1 MSAVRFQEGKAVS
14 GRSQRWTTVALR
26 VAISAGLVAWVIWR
40 VSPQDLIR
48 VAPLLP
54 WQQLVSATA
63 ALVAGLWFA
72 DSFCVRWLFAQ
83 PDRSL
88 RFSSALFARG
98 SSYLL
103 CSVNYELGQAAMAW
117 SLSRAQGR
125 TLISALGTC
134 VLLAF
139 HDIAVLL
146 TLGLLGALLSAEPNA
161 TAIAFCAVALML
173 LAFVGMAVQLLP
185 SRWQERWLP
194 ERLRVRLDWW
204 TWRHSVRLG
213 LLRAGYFSLILLY
226 AATGLSI
233 CGIGLSFQV
242 VCSVI
247 PLVLL
252 ADGLPISISGLG
264 TREWTLV
271 TLINPEGRERAV
283 LVAFSLLWTI
293 GLVFGRALIGLAFW
307 WLFPNRMSMRSGHR
321 QEEAS

>member
-1 MSAVRFQEGKAVS
+1 
-14 GRSQRWTTVALR
+14 
-26 VAISAGLVAWVIWR
+26 
-40 VSPQDLIR
+40 LIR
-48 VAPLLP
+48 EAPLLP
-54 WQQLVSATA
+54 WHQLACATA
-63 ALVAGLWFA
+63 ALVAALWFA

-88 RFSSALFARG
+88 PFSSALYARG

-117 SLSRAQGR
+117 NLARAQSR
-125 TLISALGTC
+125 TLISALGVC
-134 VLLAF
+134 VLLAY

-146 TLGLLGALLSAEPNA
+146 TLGFLGALISAEPNA
-161 TAIAFCAVALML
+161 PAIAQFCGIALIL
-173 LAFVGMAVQLLP
+173 LAFLGIVFRWLP

-194 ERLRVRLDWW
+194 ERLRVRIDWW

-213 LLRAGYFSLILLY
+213 LLRGGYFGLILLY
-226 AATGLSI
+226 AAAGLSI

-264 TREWTLV
+264 TREWTLLH
-271 TLINPEGRERAV
+271 LINPEGRERAV

-293 GLVFGRALIGLAFW
+293 GLVFGRAFIGLAFW
-307 WLFPNRMSMRSGHR
+307 WLIPNRMSKNDGTS

>member
-146 TLGLLGALLSAEPNA
+146 DA
-161 TAIAFCAVALML
+161 
-173 LAFVGMAVQLLP
+173 QLKY
-185 SRWQERWLP
+185 RKID
-194 ERLRVRLDWW
+194 LR
-204 TWRHSVRLG
+204 G
-213 LLRAGYFSLILLY
+213 
-226 AATGLSI
+226 
-233 CGIGLSFQV
+233 
-242 VCSVI
+242 
-247 PLVLL
+247 
-252 ADGLPISISGLG
+252 
-264 TREWTLV
+264 
-271 TLINPEGRERAV
+271 
-283 LVAFSLLWTI
+283 
-293 GLVFGRALIGLAFW
+293 
-307 WLFPNRMSMRSGHR
+307 
-321 QEEAS
+321 